1 MINDKRTST
10 SVISIPTIPNERL
23 SKISEL
29 VSFPRRNEFM
39 QRLYAYWKL
48 KRQSR
53 NGMSLLRR
61 LQYTNSTMRI
71 DMNKEKSSKRDYIKM
86 KNQYK
91 KLLQL
96 RRDLERSR
104 LLLELVRKRERI
116 KWKIIREQR
125 SIFTYKLIPYK
136 MFLSYLL

>member
-1 MINDKRTST
+1 MTDKRTST
-10 SVISIPTIPNERL
+10 SVISIPTIPTERL

-71 DMNKEKSSKRDYIKM
+71 DDMIKEKSSKRDYLKM
-86 KNQYK
+86 KNQY
-91 KLLQL
+91 L
-96 RRDLERSR
+96 
-104 LLLELVRKRERI
+104 
-116 KWKIIREQR
+116 
-125 SIFTYKLIPYK
+125 
-136 MFLSYLL
+136 